1 MARIDNTKA
10 AAQAVAEKL
19 ARGKGNAAS
28 SNNSMSPTSAISN
41 TIPIDTRIP
50 GLMTV
55 TPDLI
60 PAMLPSFKPE
70 DYRVNDPLNP
80 PESLPQATQSQFDKG
95 MKIYEGSARALKLT
109 GAALDLTREKFTVI
123 GKHSKAF
130 GAGIQAA
137 TEIEK
142 VRGNYLDYL
151 NQKEVTTQKSVSL
164 DISQVKTV
172 ADTNISVYSKDELN
186 QKLLQAQIKA
196 EELRLKTVESQ
207 GNLASFKA
215 QLGDY
220 LEVKE

>member
-1 MARIDNTKA
+1 MARIDTTKA
-10 AAQAVAEKL
+10 AAKAVAEKL
-19 ARGKGNAAS
+19 AGRNQNLAS
-28 SNNSMSPTSAISN
+28 STNSISATSTTST
-41 TIPIDTRIP
+41 TIPTDSRIP

-60 PAMLPSFKPE
+60 PGMMPAFKPE
-70 DYRVNDPLNP
+70 DYRINDPLNP
-80 PESLPQATQSQFDKG
+80 NDTLPQATQSQLDKG
-95 MKIYEGSARALKLT
+95 MKIYEGATRSLKLT

-142 VRGNYLDYL
+142 VKGNYLDYL
-151 NQKEVTTQKSVSL
+151 NQKEVTTQKSVVL
-164 DISQVKTV
+164 DVSQVRTI
-172 ADTNISVYSKDELN
+172 ADTNISIHSKDELN

-207 GNLASFKA
+207 GKLTSFKA

-220 LEVKE
+220 LEVKS

>member
-1 MARIDNTKA
+1 MAKIDNTKA

-19 ARGKGNAAS
+19 ARGNKGSSQPSTNSISAAS
-28 SNNSMSPTSAISN
+28 T

-60 PAMLPSFKPE
+60 PGMMPPFKPE

-95 MKIYEGSARALKLT
+95 MKIYEGATRSLKLT

-142 VRGNYLDYL
+142 VKGNYLDYL
-151 NQKEVTTQKSVSL
+151 NQKEVTTQKSVVL
-164 DISQVKTV
+164 DVSQVRTI
-172 ADTNISVYSKDELN
+172 ADTNISIHSKDELN

-207 GNLASFKA
+207 GKLTSFKA

-220 LEVKE
+220 LEVKS